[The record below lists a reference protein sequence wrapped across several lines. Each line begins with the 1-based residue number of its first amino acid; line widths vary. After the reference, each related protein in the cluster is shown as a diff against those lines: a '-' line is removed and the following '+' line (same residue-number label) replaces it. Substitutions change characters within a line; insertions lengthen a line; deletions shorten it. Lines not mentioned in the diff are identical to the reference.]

1 MACDYR
7 PKHKIYMS
15 FFLRAGWHVSF
26 LEPDLK
32 TSLARTFNFSDPEKI
47 RELARRGGATPETL
61 EQLGREV
68 ANGRGGLY
76 LDLSPEQYRHL
87 AAG

>member
-1 MACDYR
+1 
-7 PKHKIYMS
+7 MS
-15 FFLRAGWHVSF
+15 FFLRQGWYVSF
-26 LEPDLK
+26 LELDLK
-32 TSLARTFNFSDPEKI
+32 TSPARTI
-47 RELARRGGATPETL
+47 REIARRGGVTPEAQ
-61 EQLGREV
+61 EQLDRQI